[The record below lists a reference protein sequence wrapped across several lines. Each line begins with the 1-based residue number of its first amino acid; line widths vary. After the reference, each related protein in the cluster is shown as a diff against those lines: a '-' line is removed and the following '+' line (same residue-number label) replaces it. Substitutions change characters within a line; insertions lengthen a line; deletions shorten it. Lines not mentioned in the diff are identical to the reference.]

1 MNLPSFILSTSFII
15 LNSISFATTHCSSH
29 CNFTSITSF
38 SILSPRD
45 AAEFR
50 NCKEIFSLKDAG
62 CILKNI
68 LISSSF
74 RLELVFRTF
83 SFFSH
88 YWIIEAIWTCSK
100 IPVLFWPIYGH
111 LNLNGFEFV
120 SLRFHLSGETSKKYV
135 LLVRWWIVL
144 LISAF
149 PIWNV
154 LLIVGGLA
162 TPN

>member
-15 LNSISFATTHCSSH
+15 LNSTSFATTHCSSH

-38 SILSPRD
+38 SILLPRD

-50 NCKEIFSLKDAG
+50 NYKEIFSLKDAG
-62 CILKNI
+62 FILKNI

-100 IPVLFWPIYGH
+100 IPMLFWPIYGH

-120 SLRFHLSGETSKKYV
+120 SLGFHLSGETSKYV

-144 LISAF
+144 LISTF

-154 LLIVGGLA
+154 LLIIGGLA

>member
-15 LNSISFATTHCSSH
+15 LNSSSFATTHCSSH

-100 IPVLFWPIYGH
+100 ITVLFWPIYGH

-120 SLRFHLSGETSKKYV
+120 SLGFHLNGRTSKKCV
-135 LLVRWWIVL
+135 LLVRWWMVR
-144 LISAF
+144 LICTF
-149 PIWNV
+149 PIWNE
-154 LLIVGGLA
+154 LLIV
-162 TPN
+162 